1 MGVMESEQRTRSR
14 GRLLDVQHHKNKIL
28 LVLEYLEFNLWEF
41 MRKFP
46 STAKDLHIIK
56 ILHGVSYCHSQK
68 IIHQDLKPR
77 NLLIDRNKILK
88 IADFGMSRSVDVPLK
103 IYTKKVASLCYMA
116 SEILFGDGQY
126 SAPVDIWLLGTPNE
140 ETWPG
145 VTSLFPCLCEIIQSP
160 PQDLAEEVPGLEP
173 AGVDLLSSA
182 SNVRATY
189 NFYNAAQVG
198 WDLNAVSAFCSTWD
212 ANMPLSWR
220 SKYGWTAFCGPVGPT
235 GQASCGLCLL
245 VTNTGTGAQVTVRIV
260 DQCSNGGLD
269 LDFSVFQQLD
279 TDGSGYAQG
288 HLIVNYQFVDCGDN
302 PLFSIIEQL

>member
-1 MGVMESEQRTRSR
+1 MTNW
-14 GRLLDVQHHKNKIL
+14 LLDVQHHKNKIL

-173 AGVDLLSSA
+173 AGVDLLSEILKAIILHRACTSILSFFCVDLNQLKSYYPYA
-182 SNVRATY
+182 NQDALRAALRYRHCGWVELLNFEPTYRYSRMKKTRVTDFLLEPSPEPDPNSSQINLIPFTEEQEMAKRRAVRALITEQTITPI
-189 NFYNAAQVG
+189 AEVQTEA
-198 WDLNAVSAFCSTWD
+198 
-212 ANMPLSWR
+212 P
-220 SKYGWTAFCGPVGPT
+220 
-235 GQASCGLCLL
+235 QAG
-245 VTNTGTGAQVTVRIV
+245 
-260 DQCSNGGLD
+260 
-269 LDFSVFQQLD
+269 
-279 TDGSGYAQG
+279 
-288 HLIVNYQFVDCGDN
+288 
-302 PLFSIIEQL
+302 